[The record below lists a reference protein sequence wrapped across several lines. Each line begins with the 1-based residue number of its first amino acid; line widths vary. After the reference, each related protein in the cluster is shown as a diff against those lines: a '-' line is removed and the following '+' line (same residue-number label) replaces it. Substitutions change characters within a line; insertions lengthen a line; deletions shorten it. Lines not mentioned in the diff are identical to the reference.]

1 MVDLTQDALRQRN
14 IVVDLDGAQ
23 ARLSWQVGRDRRQG
37 RLVLPEGL
45 AWSVHRAGA
54 NGAVG
59 WYSPRFGVRV
69 PSTSLVGRGLA
80 SSSTPLVTELELP

>member
-1 MVDLTQDALRQRN
+1 M
-14 IVVDLDGAQ
+14 
-23 ARLSWQVGRDRRQG
+23 
-37 RLVLPEGL
+37 LPEGL
-45 AWSVHRAGA
+45 AWSVHRADA